1 MKKKLSK
8 KSYSQLDPFLGQI
21 IKVFILNTYFRLNL
35 IIFLWNQIESS
46 KFCGSLNKYQPFRTQ
61 RLEYCSSKFESWA
74 KHLYFRNSIN
84 PQIPIIISSSR
95 NNFVKFSHFLVHLWM
110 MLNLFWNVKLEM
122 YAKSDI
128 HSWNMQNLFKFLLNW
143 VHRRNTLIE
152 QWVFWRLNGTQL
164 AAACSS

>member
-1 MKKKLSK
+1 MMLHQHWSTWPESQTYLNIILNTEHTEHQTTKKQEYWSQSETPSSAFHQCLSFSNRNSQLMKKKLSK

-84 PQIPIIISSSR
+84 PSD
-95 NNFVKFSHFLVHLWM
+95 SHH
-110 MLNLFWNVKLEM
+110 NLKL
-122 YAKSDI
+122 KK
-128 HSWNMQNLFKFLLNW
+128 QFCQ
-143 VHRRNTLIE
+143 V
-152 QWVFWRLNGTQL
+152 
-164 AAACSS
+164 

>member
-1 MKKKLSK
+1 MMLHQHWSTWPESQTYLNIILNTLHTAAQLNIKQPRNKNIEASLRLLYLHFINACHFQIETANWWKKKLSK

-84 PQIPIIISSSR
+84 PSD
-95 NNFVKFSHFLVHLWM
+95 SHH
-110 MLNLFWNVKLEM
+110 NLKL
-122 YAKSDI
+122 K
-128 HSWNMQNLFKFLLNW
+128 NQFCQ
-143 VHRRNTLIE
+143 V
-152 QWVFWRLNGTQL
+152 
-164 AAACSS
+164 